1 MPKKVIILSTVILLF
16 FSCSVKEKP
25 QFIKVENIEV
35 LESNSEFLTLSADAY
50 FINPNDIGG
59 QLKSDGIKVFMNS
72 NEMATVSSE
81 SFKVPA
87 KKEFSI
93 PLKASI
99 PIDSIFSNKNI
110 GRLIGSLFSKKVKVQ
125 YKGNIK
131 YKALGITYT
140 YEVDK
145 IEDIKIKL

>member
-25 QFIKVENIEV
+25 QFIKVDNIEV
-35 LESNSEFLTLSADAY
+35 LESNSEFLILSADAY

-59 QLKSDGIKVFMNS
+59 QLKSDGIKVFVNS

-99 PIDSIFSNKNI
+99 SIDSIFSNKNI

-131 YKALGITYT
+131 YKALGMTYT

-145 IEDIKIKL
+145 SEDIKIKL